1 MNKVTIYGRFV
12 RDEDFPYIQKIIDGL
27 EGRGLKISLF
37 EDYFNLIK
45 ERVSF
50 QVKPNLINTHEEL
63 KSSSECVI
71 SLGGDGTLLNLITL
85 TRDSNIPIAGINLG
99 RLGFLASI
107 SKDKINQIIE
117 EISDLSCK
125 IENKRLIKLNSDKVL
140 FNGINYG
147 INEFAIHK
155 KDTSSMIVIH
165 TYIDGEFL
173 NSYWADGLIVATP
186 TGSTAYSLS
195 CGGPIIYPGSGCF
208 VITPVAPHN
217 LNLRPI
223 VVSDDCEISFRVE
236 GRSDSFLCTLDSRS
250 EVIDSSF
257 RLSVRKA
264 EFNTRL
270 IRLKED
276 DYKQTLREKMMWGL
290 DKRNNLY

>member
-1 MNKVTIYGRFV
+1 LNNVTLYGRLV
-12 RDEDFPYIQKIIDGL
+12 RDEDFPYIQKVIDGL
-27 EGRGLKISLF
+27 EKRGIKISVI
-37 EDYFNLIK
+37 EDYFHLIK
-45 ERVSF
+45 ENLSF
-50 QVKPNLINTHEEL
+50 QEPPELINTHEEL
-63 KSSSECVI
+63 RSSSECVI

-85 TRDSNIPIAGINLG
+85 TRDSNIPIAGINMG

-107 SKDKINQIIE
+107 SKDKIHKIIE
-117 EISDLSCK
+117 EIADSSCK
-125 IENKRLIKLNSDKVL
+125 IENKSLIKLNSDKVL
-140 FNGINYG
+140 FNGINYA

-223 VVSDDCEISFRVE
+223 IVSDDCEISFRVE

-276 DYKQTLREKMMWGL
+276 DYKETLREKMMWGL

>member
-1 MNKVTIYGRFV
+1 LNKVAIYGRFV
-12 RDEDFPYIQKIIDGL
+12 RDDDFPYIQEIIDGL
-27 EGRGLKISLF
+27 EQRGVIVSLV

-45 ERVSF
+45 DRVSF
-50 QVKPNLINTHEEL
+50 QVQPKLINTQEEL
-63 KSSSECVI
+63 RSSSECVI

-85 TRDSNIPIAGINLG
+85 TGDSNIPIAGINLG

-107 SKDKINQIIE
+107 SKDNISQIIE
-117 EISDLSCK
+117 EISEQSCK
-125 IENKRLIKLNSDKVL
+125 IENKSLIKLNSDKML
-140 FNGINYG
+140 FNGVSYA

-250 EVIDSSF
+250 EVIDSTF

-264 EFNTRL
+264 DFNTRL

>member
-1 MNKVTIYGRFV
+1 MKAVSIYGRFV
-12 RDEDFPYIQKIIDGL
+12 KSEDYPYIQEVIDCL
-27 EGRGLKISLF
+27 EGRGIIISVI
-37 EDYFNLIK
+37 EGYFNLIK
-45 ERVSF
+45 EKVTF
-50 QVKPNLINTHEEL
+50 QITPKLINSHEEL
-63 KSSSECVI
+63 KSTSECVI

-85 TRDSNIPIAGINLG
+85 IRDSNIPVAGINMG

-107 SKDKINQIIE
+107 SKDKISKIIE
-117 EISDLSCK
+117 EILDSTCK
-125 IENKRLIKLNSDKVL
+125 VEAKSLIQLYSDKPL
-140 FNGINYG
+140 FNGINYA

-165 TYIDGEFL
+165 TYIDGEYL

-195 CGGPIIYPGSGCF
+195 CGGPIIYPGTGCF

-223 VVSDDCEISFRVE
+223 VVSDSCEISFKIE
-236 GRSDSFLCTLDSRS
+236 GRTDTFLCTLDSRS
-250 EVIDSSF
+250 EVVDSSF
-257 RLSVRKA
+257 SLSVKRA
-264 EFNTRL
+264 AYNARL
-270 IRLKED
+270 IRLLDE